1 MDTKTSGE
9 YSRFNL
15 EKWSSFIE
23 CELNG
28 MSSRKTVAMLGI
40 NRNIAL
46 LWCHK
51 LYSALDSI
59 HIQNAKLPG
68 HIQIDAKNIPINFKV
83 LNYKTMIRSSNRR
96 KSNQSTS
103 KNNYSSCVVSTI
115 DDQNHI
121 FLKVAGFG
129 KETKEMYSN

>member
-15 EKWSSFIE
+15 EKWSAFIE

-46 LWCHK
+46 LSCHK

-68 HIQIDAKNIPINFKV
+68 HIQIDAKNILINFK
-83 LNYKTMIRSSNRR
+83 
-96 KSNQSTS
+96 
-103 KNNYSSCVVSTI
+103 
-115 DDQNHI
+115 
-121 FLKVAGFG
+121 G
-129 KETKEMYSN
+129 